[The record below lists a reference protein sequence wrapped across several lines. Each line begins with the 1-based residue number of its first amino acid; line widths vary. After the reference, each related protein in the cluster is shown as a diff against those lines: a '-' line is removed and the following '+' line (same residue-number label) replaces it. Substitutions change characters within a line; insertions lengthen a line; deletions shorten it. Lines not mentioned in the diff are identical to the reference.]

1 MNVQPQVE
9 TDSEGKPTRVSFT
22 FPVWKSSKNDVALA
36 RGKLR
41 KGDRSRRHGDAL
53 HLVAASIASSVSRGT
68 VFGDIDDVAL
78 ELTHNVRDET
88 VTVVV
93 RSLGK
98 PGKVDKRTG
107 RNRDVHNLL
116 DTLADALEGA
126 LYANDKQVALAIARR
141 STE

>member
-1 MNVQPQVE
+1 MNVQPQLE
-9 TDSEGKPTRVSFT
+9 RDEQGNPTSVTFE
-22 FPVWKSSKNDVALA
+22 FPVWKSSKNDVQLS

-53 HLVAASIASSVSRGT
+53 HMVAASIASNVSRGT
-68 VFGDIDDVAL
+68 LFGDVDDVAL
-78 ELTHNVRDET
+78 ELTHNVRTET

-93 RSLGK
+93 RTLGK
-98 PGKVDKRTG
+98 PGKVEKRTG

-126 LYANDKQVALAIARR
+126 LYANDKQVALAVARR

>member
-1 MNVQPQVE
+1 MNITPHVE
-9 TDSEGKPTRVSFT
+9 VDDQGNPTLVRFE
-22 FPVWKSSKNDVALA
+22 FPVWKSSKNDVELA
-36 RGKLR
+36 RGRLL
-41 KGDRSRRHGDAL
+41 KGKRSRRHGAAL
-53 HLVAASIASSVSRGT
+53 NMVAHQIASSVSRGT
-68 VFGDIDDVAL
+68 VFGEINDVAL
-78 ELTHNVRDET
+78 ELTHNVRTET

-93 RSLGK
+93 RDLGK

-126 LYANDKQVALAIARR
+126 LYGNDKQVAYASARR